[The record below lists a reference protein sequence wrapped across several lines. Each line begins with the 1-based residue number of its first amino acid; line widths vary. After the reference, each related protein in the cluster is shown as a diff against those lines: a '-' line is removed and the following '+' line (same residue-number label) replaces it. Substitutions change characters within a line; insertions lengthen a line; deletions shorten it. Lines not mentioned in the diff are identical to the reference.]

1 MLELLFLDLLGENR
15 LENQSERVLASFS
28 CPPAANVDDVT
39 KEGEVS
45 SPSPEKPN
53 VFGFFGPPLAAVS
66 TSAGAEDGA
75 RSRRSP
81 LAAAAAAGARP
92 SGVECGARTP
102 RFRTILKTC
111 REGRDRV
118 FLIPVPQWC
127 FEIEK

>member
-1 MLELLFLDLLGENR
+1 MFLDLLGENR
-15 LENQSERVLASFS
+15 LENQSERVLDNLS
-28 CPPAANVDDVT
+28 CPAAAVVDDVT

-45 SPSPEKPN
+45 SPSPEKPSI
-53 VFGFFGPPLAAVS
+53 FGFFGPPLAAVS

-81 LAAAAAAGARP
+81 LAAAAGARP

-111 REGRDRV
+111 SGEM
-118 FLIPVPQWC
+118 W
-127 FEIEK
+127 

>member
-1 MLELLFLDLLGENR
+1 MFLDLLGENR

-45 SPSPEKPN
+45 NPSPEKPN
-53 VFGFFGPPLAAVS
+53 IFWFFGPPLAAVS
-66 TSAGAEDGA
+66 TSAGADDGA
-75 RSRRSP
+75 RSSRRSP
-81 LAAAAAAGARP
+81 LAAAAAGARP

-111 REGRDRV
+111 G
-118 FLIPVPQWC
+118 
-127 FEIEK
+127 EKRRI

>member
-15 LENQSERVLASFS
+15 LENQSERVLDSFS
-28 CPPAANVDDVT
+28 CPAAANVDDVT

-53 VFGFFGPPLAAVS
+53 AFGFFGPPLAAVS
-66 TSAGAEDGA
+66 TSAGADDGA

-81 LAAAAAAGARP
+81 LAAAAAGARP

-111 REGRDRV
+111 RKSILHCIRFAILRRT
-118 FLIPVPQWC
+118 
-127 FEIEK
+127 

>member
-1 MLELLFLDLLGENR
+1 MFLDLLGENR

-53 VFGFFGPPLAAVS
+53 AFGFFGPPLAAVS
-66 TSAGAEDGA
+66 TSAGADDGA
-75 RSRRSP
+75 RRRRSP
-81 LAAAAAAGARP
+81 LAAAAAGARP

-102 RFRTILKTC
+102 RFRTILNTC
-111 REGRDRV
+111 REV
-118 FLIPVPQWC
+118 FPIPVPQW
-127 FEIEK
+127 